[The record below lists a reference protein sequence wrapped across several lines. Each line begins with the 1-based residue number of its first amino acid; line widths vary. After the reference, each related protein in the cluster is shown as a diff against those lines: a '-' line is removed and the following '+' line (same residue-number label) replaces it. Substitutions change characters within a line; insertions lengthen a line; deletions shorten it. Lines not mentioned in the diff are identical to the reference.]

1 MSRIKSI
8 TIFFL
13 PFIIF
18 GCKKNST
25 GPGINTM
32 LAEADSFIQ
41 YTIPQGAHYADKT
54 ILKQVELKEL
64 KFRVRFDSTA
74 IYTTTIAVNQL
85 DINKLY
91 GFSDGGDHHL
101 NSARIGWGWS
111 NNALRLY
118 AYAYTSG
125 VREFVE
131 ITTVPLGAIINCSV
145 GVSANKYLFTVNGIK
160 QELVRT
166 NNSEVVTGYQ
176 LYPYFGGDEVA
187 PHEIHIAIMEI
198 K

>member
-1 MSRIKSI
+1 
-8 TIFFL
+8 
-13 PFIIF
+13 
-18 GCKKNST
+18 
-25 GPGINTM
+25 M
-32 LAEADSFIQ
+32 LDEADSFIH

-64 KFRVRFDSTA
+64 KFKVRFDSSA
-74 IYTTTIAVNQL
+74 IYSTTIAVNQF

-91 GFSDGGDHHL
+91 GFSDGSDHHL

-118 AYAYTSG
+118 AYAYTGG
-125 VREFVE
+125 VREFAE
-131 ITTVPLGAIINCSV
+131 ITTVPIGAIINCSI
-145 GVSANKYLFTVNGIK
+145 GVSAKKYIFIVNGIQ
-160 QELVRT
+160 QELVRAS
-166 NNSEVVTGYQ
+166 NSEMVTGYQ

-187 PHEIHIAIMEI
+187 PHEIHIAIMET